1 MATLKKLYAREESLY
16 QRKDPRKYF
25 VKSQRLLADCKT
37 MHGTFQV
44 SIQDLSSGGAFIQT
58 DQALSVG
65 QEVALTISLPG
76 SDRSLKATGEVVRER
91 LDGYAIIFKVL
102 FSY

>member
-1 MATLKKLYAREESLY
+1 MATLKKLYAREEALY

-25 VKSQRLLADCKT
+25 IRNQCLMADCKT
-37 MHGTFQV
+37 ENGTFQV
-44 SIQDLSSGGAFIQT
+44 SIQDLSTGGAFIQT
-58 DQALSVG
+58 DIQLSVG

-76 SDRSLKATGEVVRER
+76 SEKSLKATGEVARER

-102 FSY
+102 FNY